1 VARTYRYI
9 SGDSHLE
16 IDSKHWID
24 RVPAKYR
31 DQAPRLVGQ
40 ADGSDA
46 WKIGENIVR
55 PAAAAD
61 LYGGKGRDEY
71 VPFGGRY
78 EGTPGTGTPE
88 QRIKEQDQ
96 DGIDA
101 EVLFPSQQGGPKFW
115 RRIEDDA
122 AYKAVVHAYNSWLA
136 EEYSAVDPSRLI
148 GVGILPLTHDVADT
162 IEEMEQCLTA
172 GLKTV
177 LLQGFPSGKA
187 YPSKEDDPFWAAALD
202 LKMPVSVHV
211 DLDRTGDR
219 ARPLFKYP
227 QEPDELMK
235 NLSQDLVYQ
244 VGRFGPVRGN
254 GSVAAVQWVLSGLFD
269 RFPNLRIF
277 FAENQIGWIP
287 FFLQAADVRYD
298 RHVRWAERL
307 LGFKPLIRSTLRGFI
322 DIELGIGL
330 QITEASLHVSHG
342 KAWVGLPSK
351 PVLDADGRHLVQNGK
366 KQYRAILAWRN
377 KRLSDAFSR
386 AVVALVIERHPG
398 ALDDGGVP

>member
-1 VARTYRYI
+1 LFQSKGKLLARKYHYI

-16 IDSKHWID
+16 IDSNHWLD
-24 RVPAKYR
+24 RVPSKYR
-31 DQAPRLVGQ
+31 DQAPRLMRQ

-46 WKIGENIVR
+46 WTIGDKIFR

-71 VPFGGRY
+71 VPFGGKY
-78 EGTPGTGTPE
+78 EGTPGTGSPE
-88 QRIKEQDQ
+88 QRIGEQDQ

-115 RRIEDDA
+115 RRIEDDV
-122 AYKAVVHAYNSWLA
+122 AYKAVVRAYNSWLA
-136 EEYSAVDPSRLI
+136 EEYTAVDPDRLI
-148 GVGILPLTHDVADT
+148 GVGILPLGCGLEDVIA
-162 IEEMEQCLTA
+162 ELRYCA
-172 GLKTV
+172 KVGLRTV
-177 LLQGFPSGKA
+177 LLQGFPGGKA
-187 YPSKEDDPFWAAALD
+187 YPSKEDDQFWAAALD

-211 DLDRTGDR
+211 DLDRTGER

-235 NLSQDLVYQ
+235 KLNQDLVYQ

-254 GSVAAVQWVLSGLFD
+254 ASVAAVQWVLFGLFD

-307 LGFKPLIRSTLRGFI
+307 LGFKPLRR
-322 DIELGIGL
+322 
-330 QITEASLHVSHG
+330 
-342 KAWVGLPSK
+342 LPSDYIREHCLWGFQFDR
-351 PVLDADGRHLVQNGK
+351 VGVELRHKINVDNLIWG
-366 KQYRAILAWRN
+366 
-377 KRLSDAFSR
+377 SDFPHQESDWPQSMSI
-386 AVVALVIERHPG
+386 IERNF
-398 ALDDGGVP
+398 ASVPEQEKYKMVCGNAIEFFQLAQT

>member
-1 VARTYRYI
+1 MARTYRYI

-31 DQAPRLVGQ
+31 GQAPRLVRQ

-136 EEYSAVDPSRLI
+136 EEYCAVDPSRLI
-148 GVGILPLTHDVADT
+148 GVGILPLTHGCGRHHQRDGTMCHSSGSRPFSSRD
-162 IEEMEQCLTA
+162 
-172 GLKTV
+172 
-177 LLQGFPSGKA
+177 FP
-187 YPSKEDDPFWAAALD
+187 AA
-202 LKMPVSVHV
+202 
-211 DLDRTGDR
+211 
-219 ARPLFKYP
+219 
-227 QEPDELMK
+227 
-235 NLSQDLVYQ
+235 
-244 VGRFGPVRGN
+244 
-254 GSVAAVQWVLSGLFD
+254 
-269 RFPNLRIF
+269 
-277 FAENQIGWIP
+277 
-287 FFLQAADVRYD
+287 
-298 RHVRWAERL
+298 
-307 LGFKPLIRSTLRGFI
+307 KPTLRKKTIHF
-322 DIELGIGL
+322 
-330 QITEASLHVSHG
+330 
-342 KAWVGLPSK
+342 
-351 PVLDADGRHLVQNGK
+351 GR
-366 KQYRAILAWRN
+366 
-377 KRLSDAFSR
+377 
-386 AVVALVIERHPG
+386 RHWI
-398 ALDDGGVP
+398 

>member
-1 VARTYRYI
+1 V
-9 SGDSHLE
+9 
-16 IDSKHWID
+16 
-24 RVPAKYR
+24 KYR
-31 DQAPRLVGQ
+31 DQAPRLVRQ

-88 QRIKEQDQ
+88 QRIKEQDR

-115 RRIEDDA
+115 RRIQDDD
-122 AYKAVVHAYNSWLA
+122 AYKAVVRAYNSWLA
-136 EEYSAVDPSRLI
+136 GEYCAVDPDRLI
-148 GVGILPLTHDVADT
+148 GVGILPLGCDLEDVI
-162 IEEMEQCLTA
+162 IELSYCATV
-172 GLKTV
+172 GFKTV
-177 LLQGFPSGKA
+177 LLQGFPNGKA

-235 NLSQDLVYQ
+235 KLGQDLVYQ

-269 RFPNLRIF
+269 RFPTLRIF

-307 LGFKPLIRSTLRGFI
+307 LGFKPLHR
-322 DIELGIGL
+322 
-330 QITEASLHVSHG
+330 
-342 KAWVGLPSK
+342 LPSEYIREHCLWGFQ
-351 PVLDADGRHLVQNGK
+351 LDRVGVELRHKINVDGLIWG
-366 KQYRAILAWRN
+366 
-377 KRLSDAFSR
+377 SDFPHQESDWPESMNI
-386 AVVALVIERHPG
+386 IERNF
-398 ALDDGGVP
+398 AGVPEPEKYKMVCGNAIEFFHLAQT